1 MPVWCWYC
9 IKARSLWFFTASN
22 PILTFGGFEG
32 ENKREMY
39 AQLPPGTYP
48 PTHFI
53 LNNDNFWN
61 VRSMLQANGF
71 TFPAAVK
78 PDVGRMGLMFRKINS
93 FSELQAY
100 HDRMKCDYI
109 IQKFIEYPLEVSV
122 FYYRFPGHSRGTITG
137 FVKKEYLTVTGD
149 GKSTL
154 WELIQS
160 YPRVRF
166 RLEEMKLKH
175 ARELDTI
182 IDEGQNYILSHALN
196 LSRGGKLISLEHEK
210 DERLLKLFDDLSVYS
225 GAFYYGRYDIK
236 CSSIEDLKNGKNFSI
251 LEFNGSGAEP
261 HHIYGNGNTFFQALK
276 ILLNHWNIL
285 YKISIANHRKGIAYW
300 TFVQGLNHLK
310 KARQHFRTLWE
321 LESESEVILNP
332 KISRPPV
339 GSPKLALNSPELLK
353 AVVSAEKE
361 IYGN

>member
-1 MPVWCWYC
+1 
-9 IKARSLWFFTASN
+9 
-22 PILTFGGFEG
+22 
-32 ENKREMY
+32 
-39 AQLPPGTYP
+39 
-48 PTHFI
+48 
-53 LNNDNFWN
+53 
-61 VRSMLQANGF
+61 MLQSKGF

-93 FSELQAY
+93 FSELHAY

-122 FYYRFPGHSRGTITG
+122 FYYRFPGHHKGAITG

-149 GKSTL
+149 GISTL
-154 WELIQS
+154 WELILS

-166 RLEEMKLKH
+166 RQEEMKLKH
-175 ARELDTI
+175 ALELDTI
-182 IDEGQNYILSHALN
+182 IVHGQNYILSHALN

-225 GAFYYGRYDIK
+225 GGFYYGRYDIK
-236 CSSIEDLKNGKNFSI
+236 CNSIEDLKNGKNFSI

-261 HHIYGNGNTFFQALK
+261 HHIYGNGNSLFQALK

-285 YKISIANHRKGIAYW
+285 YKISVANRRKGIPYW
-300 TFVQGLNHLK
+300 TFLQGINHLK
-310 KARQHFRTLWE
+310 KAKQHFRTLWQ
-321 LESESEVILNP
+321 LESESEVTLNP
-332 KISRPPV
+332 TLSRPPV
-339 GSPKLALNSPELLK
+339 DSPKVGLNSPSYLK
-353 AVVSAEKE
+353 AAVSVGKE